1 MLCRLLNR
9 NVLLTAFVGVEHARF
24 SSNLQGVVLDETG
37 AVIPEATV
45 TLLDLATGLDQTFQT
60 SNTGVYR
67 FSSLRPDSYDVTAE
81 ATGFQPRTHVVRLQ
95 TAQTA
100 GLNITLA
107 VAGTKQRVVVI
118 AEAPAL
124 DTSET
129 RIQATIQNEELQDLR
144 FKGRNFLALAAV
156 APGVTGFMAG
166 SISQT
171 TAGES
176 EAPDNFSPAKIVD
189 VSANGRSY
197 VGNMFTIDGLDTS
210 GSIVPGTA
218 DISPNPDDI
227 EEISVRTNTFTVEEG
242 KTSSI
247 HVAITAKSGTNE
259 FHGTGSYFFSNQNL
273 WARTI
278 FTNGS

>member
-1 MLCRLLNR
+1 ML
-9 NVLLTAFVGVEHARF
+9 VGVAHAQF

-45 TLLDLATGLDQTFQT
+45 TLLDLATGLDQVVQT
-60 SNTGVYR
+60 SAAGVYR
-67 FSSLRPDSYDVTAE
+67 FSRLRPGSYEVTAE
-81 ATGFQPRTHVVRLQ
+81 ATGFQPQAQTARLQ

-107 VAGTKQRVVVI
+107 VAGTEQRVVVT

-124 DTSET
+124 DTSES
-129 RIQATIQNEELQDLR
+129 RIQATIQNEELQDLP

-176 EAPDNFSPAKIVD
+176 EAPDNFSQHP
-189 VSANGRSY
+189 NRRS
-197 VGNMFTIDGLDTS
+197 
-210 GSIVPGTA
+210 
-218 DISPNPDDI
+218 
-227 EEISVRTNTFTVEEG
+227 
-242 KTSSI
+242 
-247 HVAITAKSGTNE
+247 
-259 FHGTGSYFFSNQNL
+259 
-273 WARTI
+273 
-278 FTNGS
+278 

>member
-1 MLCRLLNR
+1 M
-9 NVLLTAFVGVEHARF
+9 T
-24 SSNLQGVVLDETG
+24 
-37 AVIPEATV
+37 
-45 TLLDLATGLDQTFQT
+45 
-60 SNTGVYR
+60 
-67 FSSLRPDSYDVTAE
+67 
-81 ATGFQPRTHVVRLQ
+81 
-95 TAQTA
+95 
-100 GLNITLA
+100 
-107 VAGTKQRVVVI
+107 

-129 RIQATIQNEELQDLR
+129 RIQATIQNEELQDLP

-210 GSIVPGTA
+210 GNIVPGTA
-218 DISPNPDDI
+218 DISPNPDAI
-227 EEISVRTNTFTVEEG
+227 EEISVQTNTFTVEEG

-247 HVAITAKSGTNE
+247 HVAITTKSGTNE

-278 FTNGS
+278 FTDEYEPFKRHELSGVLGGPS

>member
-1 MLCRLLNR
+1 M
-9 NVLLTAFVGVEHARF
+9 
-24 SSNLQGVVLDETG
+24 LDETG
-37 AVIPEATV
+37 AVIPEAAV
-45 TLLDLATGLDQTFQT
+45 TLLDLATGLDQTVQT

-67 FSSLRPDSYDVTAE
+67 FSSLRPGSYEVTAE
-81 ATGFQPRTHVVRLQ
+81 ATGFQQRTQGVRLQ

-107 VAGTKQRVVVI
+107 VAGTEQRVVVT

-129 RIQATIQNEELQDLR
+129 RIQATIQNEELQDLP

-176 EAPDNFSPAKIVD
+176 EAPDNFSPAK
-189 VSANGRSY
+189 NRRRQCQRPQLCGQ
-197 VGNMFTIDGLDTS
+197 
-210 GSIVPGTA
+210 
-218 DISPNPDDI
+218 
-227 EEISVRTNTFTVEEG
+227 
-242 KTSSI
+242 
-247 HVAITAKSGTNE
+247 HVHNRRAGHERQHRAGHCGHLSE
-259 FHGTGSYFFSNQNL
+259 P
-273 WARTI
+273 
-278 FTNGS
+278 